1 MVHKRIDKMLQL
13 NGDEQKFV
21 FALCL
26 VFDFLHLKKYEQML
40 VIMHLLPT
48 CNPHFIFY
56 VLPTCSFSP
65 GSLTSSLHYQRTK
78 SAGSALLPISV
89 ITSSFPWL
97 VKCCLLSC
105 LNTIILTDSR
115 KPILLQQL
123 SVVTSNNRFGYHLAS
138 QKCSL
143 GS

>member
-1 MVHKRIDKMLQL
+1 MLQL
-13 NGDEQKFV
+13 NGDEQKFA

-26 VFDFLHLKKYEQML
+26 GFDFLHLKKYEQML

-115 KPILLQQL
+115 KPSSIAAALSGNFKQQVWLPL
-123 SVVTSNNRFGYHLAS
+123 SFTKMFSWFLKVINS
-138 QKCSL
+138 
-143 GS
+143 